1 MSNPYNE
8 AELKSYCN
16 QKLDVI
22 SHMSVEESK
31 KCEEIIARN
40 IIDITKR
47 VVRVYQLKFMGRVAY
62 ER

>member
-1 MSNPYNE
+1 
-8 AELKSYCN
+8 
-16 QKLDVI
+16 
-22 SHMSVEESK
+22 MSVEESK